1 MIGTNTSKI
10 MHEQKCI
17 HSKYLLREDDI
28 LEVVLTDDFFFTLKD
43 AKEITTNIKAVSK
56 NIPRKTL
63 IIAGTLSTSDDEAR
77 KYASTK
83 ESTDPILALV
93 IVTNSLSQ
101 TLIANFI
108 MNFQKPRIPT
118 KVFKSKKEAEQW
130 LVSVSK

>member
-1 MIGTNTSKI
+1 MVQAKTLKLI
-10 MHEQKCI
+10 HEQKCI
-17 HSKYLLREDDI
+17 HSKYLLRKDDI
-28 LEVVLTDDFFFTLKD
+28 LEVVLTDDFFFTLKE
-43 AKEITTNIKAVSK
+43 AKEITTNIKEVSK

-83 ESTDPILALV
+83 ESTDPILALA